1 MAEPFATPPKPEDL
15 PPIEGEDDFDYLDG
29 GDEAGTKLDL
39 ARAYIEMGDNDGAR
53 DILGQ
58 QIESNFDLARFGPG
72 GAQRPVSGAVRTLAR
87 QRESRA

>member
-53 DILGQ
+53 DILGEVLKEGSAGQ
-58 QIESNFDLARFGPG
+58 QGEAREMLG
-72 GAQRPVSGAVRTLAR
+72 RI
-87 QRESRA
+87 SR